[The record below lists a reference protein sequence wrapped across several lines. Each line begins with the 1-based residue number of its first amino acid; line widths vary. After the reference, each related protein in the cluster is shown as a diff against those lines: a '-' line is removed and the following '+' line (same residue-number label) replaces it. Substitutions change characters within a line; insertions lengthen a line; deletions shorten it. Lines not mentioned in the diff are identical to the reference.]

1 VTQIGHESFGIVV
14 DRVFHTEEIVV
25 KPTASKL
32 RHIHAFS
39 GNTILGDGAVI
50 MILDPN
56 GIAASFGSVRAAGM
70 GIEIVAEITKDGSGR
85 DKTALLIFR
94 AGSNAPRA
102 VPLSLV
108 TRLEEIDVRSIEVTG
123 DRHLVQ
129 YRGHLMPLVCPGSC
143 TKIKES
149 GTQPLLVFS
158 DGTRSMALV
167 VDQIV
172 DIVEEELEIEVSAG
186 RAGIIGSAVVKG
198 EATDIV
204 DVGHYLPIAFADWFG
219 SSSNIAQPARK
230 HLLLVD
236 DSAFFRNMLV
246 PVLRAAGY
254 AVSTAAS
261 GQEAVGLIRGGRAF
275 DLIVTDL
282 QMPGMDGIAL
292 ARALRAEAATA
303 LTPIIALSSMT
314 TPDTIDRVRRA
325 GFHDFVAK
333 FDRQGLI
340 AAIKEQADAITSRA
354 A

>member
-1 VTQIGHESFGIVV
+1 MHPQ
-14 DRVFHTEEIVV
+14 
-25 KPTASKL
+25 ASRL
-32 RHIHAFS
+32 RPS
-39 GNTILGDGAVI
+39 RN
-50 MILDPN
+50 
-56 GIAASFGSVRAAGM
+56 
-70 GIEIVAEITKDGSGR
+70 
-85 DKTALLIFR
+85 KTALLIFR
-94 AGSNAPRA
+94 AGSNSPRA

-108 TRLEEIDVRSIEVTG
+108 TRLEEIDVSSIEIIG

-129 YRGHLMPLVCPGSC
+129 YRGHLMPLICPGDC
-143 TKIKES
+143 VRVKES
-149 GTQPLLVFS
+149 GAQPLLVFS
-158 DGTRSMALV
+158 DGARSMALV

-172 DIVEEELEIEVSAG
+172 DIVEDEFEIEVSDG
-186 RAGIIGSAVVKG
+186 RPGIIGSAIVKG

-204 DVGHYLPIAFADWFG
+204 DVGHYLPIAYADWFG
-219 SSSNIAQPARK
+219 GDTREQARR

-254 AVSTAAS
+254 TVTAVSS
-261 GQEAVGLIRGGRAF
+261 GHEAFGLIRNGHAF

-292 ARALRAEAATA
+292 AGALRAESATA
-303 LTPIIALSSMT
+303 RTPMIALSSMT
-314 TPDTIDRVRRA
+314 TPDMIERVRSA

-340 AAIKEQADAITSRA
+340 AAIKEQADAVTSRA